1 MKSAG
6 VQKMALESVGIVV
19 TAVCCHGN
27 SSRVYKRV
35 LMLDAGIGAG
45 PVATRGANSGVRF

>member
-1 MKSAG
+1 
-6 VQKMALESVGIVV
+6 MALESVGIVV